1 MMSERMGRLRCAA
14 YRAAAEAALLLIA
27 ALGLAASSSQAAAQ
41 ASRNY
46 VAYVESV
53 SGRALASSD
62 GAQGELDVLDPI
74 HDGTQLSLA
83 PDAQLRICHYRTH
96 NILTLKGP
104 LQATISA
111 DGVTAGTGNAVA
123 ASKERCAA
131 PVMSTVQGGFALRG
145 VGRATNVALQPKIRI
160 VNRTTQKIRKATLW
174 DGTQGAIVAA
184 FDGNVAQPQLAEGQT
199 YALVIEFADR
209 SEWKMM
215 LRATAA
221 AEASA
226 VIVSVR

>member
-111 DGVTAGTGNAVA
+111 EGITAATGNAVA
-123 ASKERCAA
+123 ASKERCPPCREALPCGAWAA
-131 PVMSTVQGGFALRG
+131 RPTWRCSR
-145 VGRATNVALQPKIRI
+145 
-160 VNRTTQKIRKATLW
+160 
-174 DGTQGAIVAA
+174 
-184 FDGNVAQPQLAEGQT
+184 
-199 YALVIEFADR
+199 R
-209 SEWKMM
+209 SE
-215 LRATAA
+215 
-221 AEASA
+221 S
-226 VIVSVR
+226 